1 MALIFSLSHNNSVN
15 TRPGLKEQTND
26 TTFPLVSPSHRGGFG
41 EGRMGMV
48 IFKSG
53 GMMFKLKNK
62 FFSFPE
68 TLFIYF

>member
-1 MALIFSLSHNNSVN
+1 
-15 TRPGLKEQTND
+15 
-26 TTFPLVSPSHRGGFG
+26 
-41 EGRMGMV
+41 MGMV

-68 TLFIYF
+68 TLFIFKFFFFFGGGGGRIGRCPKVMSVSWITMATPSR